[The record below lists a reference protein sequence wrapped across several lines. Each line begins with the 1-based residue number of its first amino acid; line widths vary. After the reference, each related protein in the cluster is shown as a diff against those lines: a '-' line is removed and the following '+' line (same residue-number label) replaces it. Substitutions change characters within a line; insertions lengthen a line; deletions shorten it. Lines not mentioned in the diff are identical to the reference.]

1 MDTQERDFVP
11 ADEKTQDSSPAEVGV
26 PADASAPVAAPPAD
40 AQPAEANGDGDAHER
55 RWHAEAGRKG
65 AHRVHQ
71 LIEAGKLYEQEH
83 GLKRGRQRIRQLIE
97 LGKRYEQEHGLRPR
111 KKRGGRLSRV
121 RREEVLTTLLQCVLR
136 VAKPSFRGEL
146 VRLIEALQ
154 PEKKS
159 DAA

>member
-1 MDTQERDFVP
+1 VTANGSLTDAETQE
-11 ADEKTQDSSPAEVGV
+11 
-26 PADASAPVAAPPAD
+26 ASAAD
-40 AQPAEANGDGDAHER
+40 GSAETNGDAGAR

-71 LIEAGKLYEQEH
+71 LIAAGKLYEQEH

-111 KKRGGRLSRV
+111 TKRGGRLSRV
-121 RREEVLTTLLQCVLR
+121 RRGEVLTTLLQCLLR

-154 PEKKS
+154 PERKG